1 MDTDDTIEN
10 ILETDDAINDD
21 ENEEEMRQVGENQYQ
36 PKPLDPRLK
45 NIVQVFRNLQVIEFF
60 KTLP

>member
-1 MDTDDTIEN
+1 MDTNDTIEN

-21 ENEEEMRQVGENQYQ
+21 ENEEEMRQVGETQYQ

-45 NIVQVFRNLQVIEFF
+45 NIVQVFRNPQVIEFF